1 MSQSYNGISYNSPS
15 SQRTSMSPFVQSYV
29 NSLSPES
36 IKDYATR
43 LNSTQSLSSPYRYV
57 SGYGAQGRGL
67 IFGKNDQLKSSPTTD
82 EEEEEDE
89 EEDEEE
95 REEER
100 EEEQQ
105 EEEREQERYLRGRL
119 GLSMNSVGFLSPPTM
134 RSRSRSVDRSA
145 APSPMRSL
153 YYPSSLS
160 TSQPR
165 VSSTYADFSSL
176 PPLPPFMPKAD
187 YEGMSL

>member
-105 EEEREQERYLRGRL
+105 EEEREQERDLRGRR

-176 PPLPPFMPKAD
+176 PPLPPYIPKAD

>member
-176 PPLPPFMPKAD
+176 PPLPPYIPKAD